1 MLVTG
6 PNDELTVPE
15 APLVVTTSAPADD
28 MAVSA
33 GPLVLSTP
41 TPGSDPAMP
50 EAPVVTSAVEPV
62 VDRPLPEETGSD
74 ELVGDA
80 AEPPAGSTDV
90 VPEAPRKQKKK
101 SGRKDSSRFYWMHR
115 NRTKG
120 GA

>member
-15 APLVVTTSAPADD
+15 APRVVTTSAPADD
-28 MAVSA
+28 VAVSA
-33 GPLVLSTP
+33 GPPVLSTP
-41 TPGSDPAMP
+41 TSGSDLAMP
-50 EAPVVTSAVEPV
+50 EAPVIMSAAEPV
-62 VDRPLPEETGSD
+62 VDRPLLAETGTD
-74 ELVGDA
+74 EPVGDA
-80 AEPPAGSTDV
+80 AAPPAGSTDV

-120 GA
+120 GV